1 MYQKTLIVGRLGQD
15 PELHYTP
22 NAIPVVTFS
31 VAVDEGY
38 GETKKTIWYRVSA
51 WRKTAEF
58 VAQHCPKGAL
68 VFVSGEMN
76 TPKPYQ
82 HRDGEW
88 RCNLEMTAREVKLL
102 SGGKWDKAA
111 EEVADTEGTVTPEDL
126 PF

>member
-1 MYQKTLIVGRLGQD
+1 MYHKTFIVGHLGQD
-15 PELHYTP
+15 AELRYTP
-22 NAIPVVTFS
+22 QGKAVANLN
-31 VAVDEGY
+31 VAVDAGY
-38 GETKKTIWYRVSA
+38 GETKKTVWYRVTC
-51 WRKTAEF
+51 WEKLAESM
-58 VAQHCPKGAL
+58 AAHGQKGAL
-68 VFVSGEMN
+68 VFVSGEMS

-88 RCNLEMTAREVKLL
+88 RCNLEMIAREVKLL